1 MVRFR
6 VAGFLVPTPTPW
18 RHQTCHDCAKHSATG
33 TRTRVARVRAE
44 YPNQLDY
51 SGVAGCRLSVLEVC
65 VVWWC
70 WSLPAWSNAK
80 APPSNFLMDAL
91 DLATSASTERRVRHP
106 SRVFNHARG
115 YVTASVCSWRMC
127 ARARARTHAHIHTHT
142 HTHTH
147 TPTQTRKHTKTRAD
161 APCGTHDRDKNAKEQ
176 RNTDITRRLCF
187 NLRLQH
193 LKILLL
199 HR

>member
-1 MVRFR
+1 
-6 VAGFLVPTPTPW
+6 VPMPTPW
-18 RHQTCHDCAKHSATG
+18 RHRACDDFAKHSATG

-70 WSLPAWSNAK
+70 CSLPAWSNGQG
-80 APPSNFLMDAL
+80 APIQLSDGCPWFGDPNIQGDAGSTPVAGIQLRWWWCNCRCVFL
-91 DLATSASTERRVRHP
+91 THV
-106 SRVFNHARG
+106 
-115 YVTASVCSWRMC
+115 C
-127 ARARARTHAHIHTHT
+127 ARLCAHTHTHAHPHTHT

-147 TPTQTRKHTKTRAD
+147 TRAD
-161 APCGTHDRDKNAKEQ
+161 TPCGTRARDKNAKEQ
-176 RNTDITRRLCF
+176 RNMDIPRRLCF